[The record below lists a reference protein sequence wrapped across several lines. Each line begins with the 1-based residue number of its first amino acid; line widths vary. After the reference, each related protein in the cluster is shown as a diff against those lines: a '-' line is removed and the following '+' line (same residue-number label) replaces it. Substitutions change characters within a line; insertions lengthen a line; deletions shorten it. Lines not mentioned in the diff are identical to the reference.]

1 MIRASSFRVILQGIW
16 LILLLCHLCDLH
28 VKKTT
33 AGLLYI
39 VKVKRTA
46 LSLVKGTRQHKCSDD
61 RKNRQPFPSKIQN
74 HSPIVHM
81 VYHIHLSHHQHYGSS
96 GSSRL
101 AIACLSAG
109 GRVLDVD
116 GWPWLP
122 SKPLHQLGGLAIHQS
137 LFHLLG
143 PPITSLSSSYSFPT
157 ISISPFLFGHLSHG
171 WSSSLHPPF
180 FQSPLK
186 FIGFRGGLPVL
197 PPVGNRDQRIHY
209 SDRDGCRPLCGVP
222 ITRISKRGSPLF

>member
-1 MIRASSFRVILQGIW
+1 MQW
-16 LILLLCHLCDLH
+16 
-28 VKKTT
+28 
-33 AGLLYI
+33 
-39 VKVKRTA
+39 
-46 LSLVKGTRQHKCSDD
+46 
-61 RKNRQPFPSKIQN
+61 RQPATFPIKNSK
-74 HSPIVHM
+74 S
-81 VYHIHLSHHQHYGSS
+81 LSHCPYGIPHTFESS
-96 GSSRL
+96 STLWLPWIVASRYSVPL
-101 AIACLSAG
+101 VGEAG
-109 GRVLDVD
+109 GRVLEVD

-122 SKPLHQLGGLAIHQS
+122 SKPLHQLGGLATHQS

-143 PPITSLSSSYSFPT
+143 PPITSLSSSYSSPT